1 MNISNH
7 TRGPLAKREADRAS
21 RGFTLIELL
30 VVIAIIA
37 ILASLLLPALS
48 KAKAKAQGIY
58 CMNDNKQILLAW
70 ILYANDNN
78 DLLAPN
84 DFYSGSG
91 APPGTYFGPPIQLNW
106 VGGGVDNTPGNT
118 QATNDFYLTTGSC
131 LYKYD
136 SNPSTY
142 HCPADHSVV
151 QGAGLRNRSVSMNCA
166 VGTIWNTASA
176 TVPKGV
182 PVGSTWL
189 SGSYQGGGANTS
201 DWQTYG
207 KLASI
212 LTPNPSKLFVILD
225 ENPLS
230 INDPVFSVGMGKA
243 DANGNPTYSTL
254 VDIPASYHNNGAGF
268 AFADGHAIIKHWLGG
283 AIAAATKNSI
293 AMTSQGDLNDLYW
306 IQSQATAVK

>member
-1 MNISNH
+1 MV
-7 TRGPLAKREADRAS
+7 AKSRAH
-21 RGFTLIELL
+21 RAFTLIELL

-48 KAKAKAQGIY
+48 KAKAKAQGVF
-58 CMNDNKQILLAW
+58 CMNNTKQIMIAW
-70 ILYANDNN
+70 NMYAGDNN

-91 APPGTYFGPPIQLNW
+91 APPKTYFGPPLQLNW
-106 VGGGVDNTPGNT
+106 VGGGVDNTSGNS

-136 SNPSTY
+136 SSPSTY

-151 QGAGLRNRSVSMNCA
+151 QGAGPRNRSVSMNCA
-166 VGTIWNTASA
+166 VGTIWNTSSFTLA
-176 TVPKGV
+176 KGL

-189 SGSYQGGGANTS
+189 SGSYQGDGGNTS

-207 KLASI
+207 KLANI
-212 LTPNPSKLFVILD
+212 PNPSSLFVILD
-225 ENPLS
+225 ENPDS

-243 DANGNPTYSTL
+243 DANGNPTYSRC
-254 VDIPASYHNNGAGF
+254 VDIPGSYHNNAAGF
-268 AFADGHAIIKHWLGG
+268 AFADGHSIIKHWMGG
-283 AIAAATKNSI
+283 AIAAAVTNNISMPS
-293 AMTSQGDLNDLYW
+293 AADLADLYW
-306 IQSQATAVK
+306 IQSQTSSVK